1 MINKSTLGTDLW
13 RPPTLDDTVVA
24 AYLRRLGLD
33 PVAERAD
40 RPSVAQLHRLHAAHV
55 ERVPY
60 ETVWIALG
68 EARGIDPVEAAGY
81 LVAGR
86 GGYCY
91 QLNGAF
97 SALLTTLGYQVT
109 WHRAGVQGQAG
120 DPAGDSGNHLAL
132 TTELDGR
139 AWWVDTG
146 LGDGPLDPVPLAA
159 GAFGPDDRFRLRPS
173 EAVPAGWRFDHEPGG
188 AFVGMDFPTTAT
200 RPSDLV
206 DQHIELST
214 SPTSGMV
221 RVVTAQHRTPAGA
234 RIIRGRV
241 LTERPVAGSA
251 TVRQLSGYA
260 EWRIVLREV
269 FHLPLDDVP
278 DERLRAVWQRI
289 EADHAEWER
298 DGGS

>member
-1 MINKSTLGTDLW
+1 MSSTAADPW
-13 RPPTLDDTVVA
+13 RPSALADEVVT

-33 PVAERAD
+33 PMAERAE

-68 EARGIDPVEAAGY
+68 ERRELDPVAAAGY

-97 SALLTTLGYQVT
+97 SALLTTLGYPVT
-109 WHRAGVQGQAG
+109 WHRAGVQGQPG
-120 DPAGDSGNHLAL
+120 DSVGDSGNHLAL
-132 TTELDGR
+132 TTVLDGQG
-139 AWWVDTG
+139 WWLDTG
-146 LGDGPLDPVPLAA
+146 LGDGPLDPVPLVA

-173 EAVPAGWRFDHEPGG
+173 DSVPGGWRFDHEPGG
-188 AFVGMDFPTTAT
+188 SFAGMDFSTAATGPT
-200 RPSDLV
+200 SDLRDKHV
-206 DQHIELST
+206 ELST

-221 RVVTAQHRTPAGA
+221 RVVTAQRRTPTGVQG
-234 RIIRGRV
+234 IRGLV
-241 LTERPVAGSA
+241 LSERPVAGSA

-260 EWRIVLREV
+260 EWRAVLREV

-278 DERLRAVWQRI
+278 EERLRQVWQRI
-289 EADHAEWER
+289 EADHAAWER
-298 DGGS
+298 DRRS

>member
-1 MINKSTLGTDLW
+1 MIGSLSTEVNLW
-13 RPPTLDDTVVA
+13 RPPALDDEVA
-24 AYLRRLGLD
+24 TAYLRRLGLD
-33 PVAERAD
+33 PAAERAE

-68 EARGIDPVEAAGY
+68 ERRGMDPAEAAGH

-97 SALLTTLGYQVT
+97 SALLTTLGYPVT
-109 WHRAGVQGQAG
+109 WHRAGVQGQPG
-120 DPAGDSGNHLAL
+120 DQAGDSGNHLAL
-132 TTELDGR
+132 TTVLDGQG
-139 AWWVDTG
+139 WWLDTG
-146 LGDGPLDPVPLAA
+146 LGDGPLDPVPLVA

-173 EAVPAGWRFDHEPGG
+173 DSVPGGWRFDHEPGG

-200 RPSDLV
+200 GPTDLLAKHV
-206 DQHIELST
+206 EIST

-221 RVVTAQHRTPAGA
+221 RVVTVQHRTPAGV
-234 RIIRGRV
+234 RIIRGRM
-241 LTERPVAGSA
+241 LSERPVAGPA

-260 EWRIVLREV
+260 EWRALLREV

-278 DERLRAVWQRI
+278 EERLRAVWQRI
-289 EADHAEWER
+289 EADHAAWER
-298 DGGS
+298 DRQA

>member
-1 MINKSTLGTDLW
+1 MTSTASLGADVW
-13 RPPTLDDTVVA
+13 RPPALDDEVVT

-33 PVAERAD
+33 PVAERAE
-40 RPSVAQLHRLHAAHV
+40 RPSVAQLHRLHAGHV
-55 ERVPY
+55 ARVPY

-68 EARGIDPVEAAGY
+68 ETRGMDPVAAAKH
-81 LVAGR
+81 LAAGR

-97 SALLTTLGYQVT
+97 SALLTTLGYPVT
-109 WHRAGVQGQAG
+109 WHRAGVQGQPG
-120 DPAGDSGNHLAL
+120 DPPGDTGNHLAL
-132 TTELDGR
+132 TTVLDGQG
-139 AWWVDTG
+139 WWLDTG
-146 LGDGPLDPVPLAA
+146 LGDGPLDPVLLVA

-173 EAVPAGWRFDHEPGG
+173 EAVPGGWRFDHEPGG
-188 AFVGMDFPTTAT
+188 ALVGMDFPTTTT
-200 RPSDLV
+200 RPADLLDKHV
-206 DQHIELST
+206 ELST

-221 RVVTAQHRTPAGA
+221 RVVTVQHRTPAGV

-241 LTERPVAGSA
+241 LSERPLAGSA

-260 EWRIVLREV
+260 EWRAVLREV

-289 EADHAEWER
+289 EADHAAWER
-298 DGGS
+298 DGHS